1 MNTSMTEQVGYM
13 TEQMDDFDRKELKEL
28 RQLTIAGA
36 VAMVVLAVV
45 MISVWC
51 SLPGYD
57 VVYTNKVKVDR
68 NTVDKS
74 NM

>member
-1 MNTSMTEQVGYM
+1 MSEQV
-13 TEQMDDFDRKELKEL
+13 DDLDRKELKEL

-36 VAMVVLAVV
+36 VAMVVLAGV

-51 SLPGYD
+51 SLPDYD

-68 NTVDKS
+68 NAVANS
-74 NM
+74 NK

>member
-1 MNTSMTEQVGYM
+1 MNTSMTEQVGHM

-28 RQLTIAGA
+28 KRLTIAGA
-36 VAMVVLAVV
+36 VVMMVLFGA
-45 MISVWC
+45 MISIWC

-68 NTVDKS
+68 NAVANSIK
-74 NM
+74 